1 MITFRLAVVLARLA
15 PTAAM
20 GGSAGGHLAGSTAFL
35 EEFDEKV
42 PLATAEAFAAAMK
55 KVGIRCELVV
65 AEGQAHGFFNR
76 EPWRSKTL
84 ADADAFLESLGWIEA
99 DAPAP
104 AR

>member
-1 MITFRLAVVLARLA
+1 M
-15 PTAAM
+15 
-20 GGSAGGHLAGSTAFL
+20 
-35 EEFDEKV
+35 

-55 KVGIRCELVV
+55 NVGNRCELVV